1 MRKKKA
7 NIGSVSVK
15 LIAALFVVI
24 CLAIGA
30 VGIVLPIIPGLLF
43 LALAAL
49 IVTRHFPSTEFWLR
63 RSRTIGGYLDKTD
76 GFFEL
81 DLRHKLMLGGLLCVK
96 MLIDGIAYAAA
107 AARTLVNRLGR

>member
-1 MRKKKA
+1 MKKTVQLG
-7 NIGSVSVK
+7 NVSVK

-63 RSRTIGGYLDKTD
+63 KSRTMDAYLDKTE

-81 DLRHKLMLGGLLCVK
+81 DFRHKLKLGALLCAK
-96 MLIDGIAYAAA
+96 MLIDGIAYVVASV
-107 AARTLVNRLGR
+107 RKFVNRPGF